1 MFFPTLIHDSL
12 TVSSRLFPD
21 KAALICAGQ
30 TCTYRQLD
38 EQSNQ
43 LARWLL
49 QKGIQRGDRV
59 IILLDNSIESVI
71 SLYGILKAGGAFV
84 MLNSG
89 LKADKLAYI
98 ADNADARFLV
108 TSRFKLETV
117 KQATRNISSLFVVCT
132 DANSAGKHA
141 SFIEWNQI
149 FNESADPVNLPEPL
163 IDQDLAALIYTSG
176 STGLPKGVMQPHG
189 KMLSVAKSIIQYL
202 ANTEQ
207 DVILNVLSLA
217 FGYSLYQVVMS
228 VIFGGTVI
236 LEKSFIYLH
245 DILKKIPQYH
255 VTGFPLVP
263 TILATLFKVQD
274 ISQHDFSRLRYV
286 TNAGDALPVAYVRK
300 FRSLW
305 PHISIYPMYGLTEC
319 VRVCYLPPEHV
330 DQRPDSVG
338 FAIPNCRVLV
348 EREDGSAA
356 LPDEVGQLVI
366 EGTNVMPGYW
376 KDPELTA
383 KVFRPGSHTGQT
395 RLYSGDL
402 FRKDPDGF
410 LYFVSR
416 IGDMIKTRGERV
428 SPKEIESYLCQM
440 PGVAEAAVVGVPDD
454 ILGQVP
460 KAFIVCTEGTTL
472 EKKEVLQYAASK
484 LENFMVPKYIDFLTE
499 LPKTLNGKIDTLS
512 LKKGIVR

>member
-1 MFFPTLIHDSL
+1 
-12 TVSSRLFPD
+12 
-21 KAALICAGQ
+21 
-30 TCTYRQLD
+30 
-38 EQSNQ
+38 
-43 LARWLL
+43 
-49 QKGIQRGDRV
+49 
-59 IILLDNSIESVI
+59 
-71 SLYGILKAGGAFV
+71 

-117 KQATRNISSLFVVCT
+117 KQATRNIASLFVVCT

-176 STGLPKGVMQPHG
+176 STGLPKGVMQPHA
-189 KMLSVAKSIIQYL
+189 KCSVSPKASFNTLPTPNRMLFSMS
-202 ANTEQ
+202 
-207 DVILNVLSLA
+207 SLWHSDTA
-217 FGYSLYQVVMS
+217 LYQVVMS

-274 ISQHDFSRLRYV
+274 ISQHEFFPP
-286 TNAGDALPVAYVRK
+286 ALCHQRRRCFACNLCPEISFPLA
-300 FRSLW
+300 
-305 PHISIYPMYGLTEC
+305 HISIYPMYGLTEC

-383 KVFRPGSHTGQT
+383 KVFRPAVIPVKPGSIAAIC
-395 RLYSGDL
+395 SE
-402 FRKDPDGF
+402 
-410 LYFVSR
+410 
-416 IGDMIKTRGERV
+416 KTR
-428 SPKEIESYLCQM
+428 
-440 PGVAEAAVVGVPDD
+440 
-454 ILGQVP
+454 
-460 KAFIVCTEGTTL
+460 T
-472 EKKEVLQYAASK
+472 
-484 LENFMVPKYIDFLTE
+484 DFS
-499 LPKTLNGKIDTLS
+499 TLS
-512 LKKGIVR
+512 AVLAT